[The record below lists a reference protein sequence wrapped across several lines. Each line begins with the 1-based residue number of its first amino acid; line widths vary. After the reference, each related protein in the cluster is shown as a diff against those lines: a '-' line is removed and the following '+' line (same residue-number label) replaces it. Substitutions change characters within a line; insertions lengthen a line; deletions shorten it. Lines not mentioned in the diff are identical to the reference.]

1 MRKLITL
8 TFILI
13 LSFKSFSQTDTA
25 VVHLNRKISVSV
37 VKDLIACD
45 FTKREAKILANTVNQ
60 QDFMLSYWNQEIAK
74 RDDEIF
80 KRDNLLKVKNEL
92 IELGYQ
98 RESELQ
104 KVIRAEK
111 RKKVL
116 NKWFYL
122 GVGAVGGYFGYKVL
136 R

>member
-1 MRKLITL
+1 
-8 TFILI
+8 
-13 LSFKSFSQTDTA
+13 
-25 VVHLNRKISVSV
+25 
-37 VKDLIACD
+37 
-45 FTKREAKILANTVNQ
+45 
-60 QDFMLSYWNQEIAK
+60 MLSYWNQEIAK

>member
-1 MRKLITL
+1 ML
-8 TFILI
+8 TY
-13 LSFKSFSQTDTA
+13 
-25 VVHLNRKISVSV
+25 R
-37 VKDLIACD
+37 
-45 FTKREAKILANTVNQ
+45 
-60 QDFMLSYWNQEIAK
+60 NQEIAK
-74 RDDEIF
+74 LDEEIF
-80 KRDNLLKVKNEL
+80 KRDNLLKVKDEL

-98 RESELQ
+98 REEELQ

-122 GVGAVGGYFGYKVL
+122 GAGAVGGYFGYKGL